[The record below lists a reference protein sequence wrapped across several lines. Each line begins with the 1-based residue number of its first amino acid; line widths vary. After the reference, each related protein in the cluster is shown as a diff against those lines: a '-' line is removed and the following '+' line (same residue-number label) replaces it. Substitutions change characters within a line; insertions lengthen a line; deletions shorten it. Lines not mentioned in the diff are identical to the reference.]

1 MSRLAWKLLSLV
13 KMGWLMVG
21 LFLVFAIL
29 LELVAA
35 VSLRL
40 VGGGPPELP
49 PGAPRLYEELGS
61 PGQEW
66 RPYVY
71 WRTRPYS
78 GRHLNIDADGLRRTW
93 NPAPGDTDAMRVFM
107 FGAST
112 LLGFKVRD
120 DYTTPSFVAKIM
132 ARECEVPVVVSNFG
146 QLGYVSTQDL
156 IALLL
161 ELQRGNVPGVAVF
174 YNGTVDVESS
184 YDTQV
189 AGRPRWEYLR
199 RDAFQNFKQAA
210 LVRLGRRSSLV
221 ELGLRY
227 VDGWNWAVPG
237 IWTPP
242 SSEEAFRQLAEE
254 TLRVYAS
261 NVKLALALGKSM
273 GFDVLYFW
281 QPVVWS
287 KKSPTPYERSVIAA
301 SERKH
306 PLRGALFREV
316 YAQAAEHA
324 ELQANEHFHDI
335 RDALDGAQDPPIWD
349 ATHTTESGNERI
361 AERIAEPLC
370 AIVERRACESGSHSA
385 AGLQRGCTLQ
395 GGSGSRPP
403 AEVEPGRSATGHR
416 R

>member
-189 AGRPRWEYLR
+189 AGLPRWEYLR
-199 RDAFQNFKQAA
+199 RDAFQNFKHHLFA
-210 LVRLGRRSSLV
+210 RPT
-221 ELGLRY
+221 
-227 VDGWNWAVPG
+227 DAVTDYASP
-237 IWTPP
+237 
-242 SSEEAFRQLAEE
+242 ALAEDLTGLPPALIIYGE
-254 TLRVYAS
+254 NEPVRAENEPYIERLREQGVSVESLMVEGQAHAVYPWVS
-261 NVKLALALGKSM
+261 
-273 GFDVLYFW
+273 
-281 QPVVWS
+281 
-287 KKSPTPYERSVIAA
+287 T
-301 SERKH
+301 
-306 PLRGALFREV
+306 
-316 YAQAAEHA
+316 
-324 ELQANEHFHDI
+324 
-335 RDALDGAQDPPIWD
+335 
-349 ATHTTESGNERI
+349 SGNQHV
-361 AERIAEPLC
+361 LD
-370 AIVERRACESGSHSA
+370 A
-385 AGLQRGCTLQ
+385 AVHALTQ
-395 GGSGSRPP
+395 
-403 AEVEPGRSATGHR
+403 AFARS
-416 R
+416 

>member
-13 KMGWLMVG
+13 KMGWLIVG
-21 LFLVFAIL
+21 LLLVFAVL
-29 LELVAA
+29 LELAAA

-40 VGGGPPELP
+40 VAGGSMELP
-49 PGAPRLYEELGS
+49 PGAPRLYEDEN
-61 PGQEW
+61 PTGQEW

-71 WRTRPYS
+71 WRTQAHS
-78 GRHLNIDADGLRRTW
+78 GRYMNVDADGLRRTW
-93 NPAPGDTDAMRVFM
+93 NPAPGDADAMRVFM

-120 DYTTPSFVAKIM
+120 DYTVPSFVAKVL

-161 ELQRGNVPGVAVF
+161 ELQRGNVPEVAVF
-174 YNGTVDVESS
+174 YNGTLDVDSS

-189 AGRPRWEYLR
+189 AGLPRWEYLR
-199 RDAFQNFKQAA
+199 RDAFQNFKQAV
-210 LVRLGRRSSLV
+210 LVRLGHRSSLV

-227 VDGWNWAVPG
+227 VPGWNWAVMG
-237 IWTPP
+237 ILKPP
-242 SSEEAFRQLAEE
+242 SLDEAFRQLAEE
-254 TLRVYAS
+254 TLRIYAS
-261 NVKLALALGKSM
+261 NVKLAGALGKSL
-273 GFDVLYFW
+273 GFDVMAFW

-301 SERKH
+301 AERKN

-316 YAQAAEHA
+316 YAQVAEHP

-335 RDALDGAQDPPIWD
+335 RNALDGAQDPPLLD
-349 ATHTTESGNERI
+349 ATHTTEAGNARI
-361 AERIAEPLC
+361 AERIAAPLC
-370 AIVERRACESGSHSA
+370 AVVEQRRTRSRSA
-385 AGLQRGCTLQ
+385 LGRGAV
-395 GGSGSRPP
+395 GAPP
-403 AEVEPGRSATGHR
+403 VPGRERQAATRGG
-416 R
+416 